1 LVAFGCFLTKTLET
15 DIRVPVKSW
24 RVGRNPPF
32 VFCGIRLIG
41 LPAPPVDS
49 SQASVCPFH
58 LQVGR
63 FTVSH
68 LAPQQLNMYHC
79 HLPDGRFVSAPLPR
93 FSPCALADAAILR
106 VGGVSSSLHISGS
119 EATHQLASQNITA
132 QVYAIRILENLF
144 YQIDRITY
152 GLKTR

>member
-1 LVAFGCFLTKTLET
+1 L
-15 DIRVPVKSW
+15 KSW
-24 RVGRNPPF
+24 RVGNNPPF

-68 LAPQQLNMYHC
+68 PAPQQLNMHHR

-132 QVYAIRILENLF
+132 QAYAIRILENLF
-144 YQIDRITY
+144 YEIDRIMY
-152 GLKTR
+152 GLKTQWSNR